1 MVWSYALALLFAS
14 ASTGLA
20 DVEISGMS
28 NQDGQDGFVEDDECQ
43 NGQNA
48 DGSSGCALHALQL
61 RRNASNDTSETLE
74 ASLGWVKTLYHQ
86 TTPSAGKSILKEG
99 FRLGHVGWC
108 GAGIYFA
115 TSVEATS
122 GKIKGPDSGAGYII
136 EAKVNLGRIKQMPWH
151 CTTSPSCNHH
161 PYAKCQDRK
170 ARGSWLKAQGY
181 DSINFTPDPYGP
193 EYVIYNP
200 DRDKTGDGQL
210 DKEEFWHFIQSIG
223 GIPPEASGDLHEF
236 IDSDNSGQISF
247 DEFLNWVH
255 PDRELELLEKSH
267 ADWKSDLV
275 RLSNYQR
282 PEKPLMETRPGK
294 PVVIE
299 LWIGPD
305 YKFMADRMKLMLC
318 QMFSPEQVHWE
329 FKMDGRI
336 SGTCSLVLAKV
347 GRGIELWNRDTMMA
361 YREDPFLDSS
371 GSTARKWLTDV
382 LQKCLPDVERAS
394 NLHRLK
400 QRRHMAHMHRQ
411 GPSPVARDLVR
422 HLLSPKRQ
430 VRFDAKQALQHKWLT
445 APSEVSA
452 VEEALDAP
460 LLQWSDFEEGLTG
473 IQREFQRAAEEVVQ
487 AVEGIQIGSDL
498 EQQILLDPKDDR
510 LRNCVVCF
518 QESGH
523 FGFFCKQCYH
533 SVCVHCLVKLQKP
546 ECPHCRKPA
555 TDVAAAQ
562 HLAKI
567 AEAFDAQAAMR
578 AGSAAWEVALKVGSN
593 VAENLDKVG
602 VDAVVDIDMSYVRP
616 LSEEQRKRGNACCV
630 CRTPAGA
637 MNHVCPA
644 CYASICFPCAKSLKE
659 CCCPSCGDVQRNAE
673 PLKHYLAAGEA
684 WDAAMGLREGVL
696 SALTTGAESLTTRGG
711 ALMTSF
717 DNSPSS
723 DRKSEYDQA
732 LRRAISVQAQL
743 QVSHACHLCSAPSSA
758 FDMACSKCTVSVCS
772 SCIGTRLG
780 PDPCCPGCGDK
791 DVFNESAV
799 RFQRNAQQIS
809 NSAAELLDGLW
820 LLGQGLFSE
829 STGGSQQIEQA
840 ALPSEETPLLTAS
853 AHVFING
860 RWSSR
865 IVSFTLEVDKSPSAE
880 DAVLLVKSTQWSSHA
895 LTDPIFDK
903 DTYIQLYE
911 PGIDILD
918 LREWT
923 KKRKGEDRISPAEDQ
938 NTLIPGLQ
946 LQSLS
951 STQLLQDTNS
961 ITEADKSPVLD
972 LNYSSEDGERKSSSE
987 TPQVEETAGKAK
999 AKPKTTVML
1008 RNLPNNYTRSMLLH
1022 LLDEQGFGGNLD
1034 SLRSISNL

>member
-1 MVWSYALALLFAS
+1 MKKGKPLGTGAFGTVWRAKFLEGGKALA
-14 ASTGLA
+14 
-20 DVEISGMS
+20 
-28 NQDGQDGFVEDDECQ
+28 
-43 NGQNA
+43 
-48 DGSSGCALHALQL
+48 
-61 RRNASNDTSETLE
+61 
-74 ASLGWVKTLYHQ
+74 VKTLDKQKMKH
-86 TTPSAGKSILKEG
+86 LK
-99 FRLGHVGWC
+99 V
-108 GAGIYFA
+108 
-115 TSVEATS
+115 
-122 GKIKGPDSGAGYII
+122 PD
-136 EAKVNLGRIKQMPWH
+136 
-151 CTTSPSCNHH
+151 
-161 PYAKCQDRK
+161 
-170 ARGSWLKAQGY
+170 
-181 DSINFTPDPYGP
+181 
-193 EYVIYNP
+193 
-200 DRDKTGDGQL
+200 
-210 DKEEFWHFIQSIG
+210 
-223 GIPPEASGDLHEF
+223 
-236 IDSDNSGQISF
+236 
-247 DEFLNWVH
+247 
-255 PDRELELLEKSH
+255 
-267 ADWKSDLV
+267 
-275 RLSNYQR
+275 
-282 PEKPLMETRPGK
+282 
-294 PVVIE
+294 
-299 LWIGPD
+299 
-305 YKFMADRMKLMLC
+305 
-318 QMFSPEQVHWE
+318 
-329 FKMDGRI
+329 
-336 SGTCSLVLAKV
+336 SLVLSEVEFMSECKGQEWFV
-347 GRGIELWNRDTMMA
+347 QLYD
-361 YREDPFLDSS
+361 FLDTSS
-371 GSTARKWLTDV
+371 SFHLLVEYCDGGNLEEAAKTLEGGFSERRAADFMSQLLSGIAFLHSKQICHRDIKPQNAMLSGKVQSPKARLRLGDFGIATRFTPGKLLSEKLGTPAFMAPEMHMLPRSAGYD
-382 LQKCLPDVERAS
+382 QKVDLWAAGTFMVFLLSLEYPFVDGKGRLLKNDLLRGDLPIWEGNAFQSLFRNVQEVTGLCKKR
-394 NLHRLK
+394 
-400 QRRHMAHMHRQ
+400 
-411 GPSPVARDLVR
+411 PSPVARDLVR

-430 VRFDAKQALQHKWLT
+430 VRFDAKRALQHKWLT
-445 APSEVSA
+445 APSEVST

-460 LLQWSDFEEGLTG
+460 LLQWSDFEEGLNG

-593 VAENLDKVG
+593 MAENLDKVG
-602 VDAVVDIDMSYVRP
+602 VDAVVDIDMSHVRP

-696 SALTTGAESLTTRGG
+696 SALTTGAESLTTRG

-840 ALPSEETPLLTAS
+840 ALPSEEMPLLQKERSPKLSEPTMS
-853 AHVFING
+853 QSD
-860 RWSSR
+860 RQSSPLQR
-865 IVSFTLEVDKSPSAE
+865 LVVD
-880 DAVLLVKSTQWSSHA
+880 V
-895 LTDPIFDK
+895 
-903 DTYIQLYE
+903 
-911 PGIDILD
+911 
-918 LREWT
+918 
-923 KKRKGEDRISPAEDQ
+923 
-938 NTLIPGLQ
+938 
-946 LQSLS
+946 
-951 STQLLQDTNS
+951 
-961 ITEADKSPVLD
+961 
-972 LNYSSEDGERKSSSE
+972 DGE
-987 TPQVEETAGKAK
+987 P
-999 AKPKTTVML
+999 TTEV
-1008 RNLPNNYTRSMLLH
+1008 
-1022 LLDEQGFGGNLD
+1022 
-1034 SLRSISNL
+1034 SL